1 MSDTYVIEIPGPL
14 VSLNA
19 ERRQRHWAVRSEATK
34 QWRHS
39 AGWAAKAAKIPP
51 LSVVIVEAQPW
62 QSKGV
67 LADAGNHLPSVKAA
81 IDGLVDVGVLHDDD
95 PTHVAALIL
104 LAPRR
109 GNDGLTLTVQTVAD

>member
-1 MSDTYVIEIPGPL
+1 MTVYTVEIPGPL
-14 VSLNA
+14 VSLNT
-19 ERRQRHWAVRSEATK
+19 ERSGNRFTRAAATR

-51 LSVVIVEAQPW
+51 LTVVIIEAQPW

-81 IDGLVDVGVLHDDD
+81 VDGLVDVGVLHDDD
-95 PTHVAALIL
+95 PLHVTALIL
-104 LAPRR
+104 HAPKR
-109 GNDGLTLTVQTVAD
+109 GTDGLTLTLQRVAD